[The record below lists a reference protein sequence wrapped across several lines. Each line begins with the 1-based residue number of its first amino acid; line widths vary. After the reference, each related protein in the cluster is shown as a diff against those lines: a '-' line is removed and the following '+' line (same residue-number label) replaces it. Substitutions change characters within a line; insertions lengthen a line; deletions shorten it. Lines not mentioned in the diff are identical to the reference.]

1 MMQNITEV
9 QRLSLQKPF
18 AGKVMVGD
26 EIHDGMGT
34 PIDRNSG
41 DEARAVLVERSAATQ
56 ANSPAGPSPANK
68 DPAQAKRWRRRLL
81 IGALAAVF
89 LAIAAVLGVPWVE
102 EALNTVSTDDAYV
115 NGHVTF
121 VSARVPGQVSKVLV
135 DDNNRVHKG
144 DLLAELDKEPYQVI
158 VAIKKAAVDIAKADL
173 ASAEASVRGI
183 EAKAWSQRWKLQHA
197 IEDVDNQI
205 KLLQAKIAALD
216 KSKASLKLAEVEF
229 ERVSKLV
236 ATGLAA
242 SREQFD
248 QREAALSVARAD
260 VTQALA
266 DIHQIRVS
274 LGLPVT
280 PARGE
285 DLGQVPPDL
294 DETFSSVREAQA
306 ELIDTAAELGVSH
319 TYNQTPKQMV
329 EEFEKRN
336 SGDVDVTLARLVP
349 NAPAVKQA
357 RAKLESAERDLDQA
371 ELNLRY
377 CRIVADIDGVIAR
390 RNVNPGNDVLAG
402 QSLMAI
408 RSVKEIWVDANF
420 KETQLGDLRIGQAA
434 DLYVDMYGGR
444 HVFRGRITGF
454 TMGTGSTLALL
465 PPQNATGNFVKVVQR
480 LPVRIELQDYDPDKD
495 PLFIGLS
502 IVPYVY
508 INKPA
513 TGPDAGKVLQASLP
527 ESPSDLLAAPPM
539 ARNK

>member
-1 MMQNITEV
+1 MAAEEIQSPKDAN
-9 QRLSLQKPF
+9 
-18 AGKVMVGD
+18 AGSAEKAGAAVDKGAAEGRPD
-26 EIHDGMGT
+26 T
-34 PIDRNSG
+34 A
-41 DEARAVLVERSAATQ
+41 ARPSAAKVNPPQ
-56 ANSPAGPSPANK
+56 
-68 DPAQAKRWRRRLL
+68 RRRLLKRLL
-81 IGALAAVF
+81 IGAVAAT
-89 LAIAAVLGVPWVE
+89 ILGIVVVVGIPWIKE
-102 EALNTVSTDDAYV
+102 ILTTVSTDDAYV

-144 DLLAELDKEPYQVI
+144 GLLAELDKEPYEVI
-158 VAIKKAAVDIAKADL
+158 VAIKKAAVDTAKANL
-173 ASAEASVRGI
+173 AAAEASVRGI

-242 SREQFD
+242 SHEQFD

-274 LGLPVT
+274 LGLPAT

-420 KETQLGDLRIGQAA
+420 KETQLRDLRIGQAV

-465 PPQNATGNFVKVVQR
+465 PPENATGNFVKVVQR
-480 LPVRIELQDYDPDKD
+480 LPVRIELLNYNPDKE

-502 IVPYVY
+502 VVPYVY
-508 INKPA
+508 LNKPP
-513 TGPDAGKVLQASLP
+513 TGPNAGKVLQAPVTSA
-527 ESPSDLLAAPPM
+527 SFVAGSGAVQ
-539 ARNK
+539 NK